1 MNEKL
6 DRENMGSFFES
17 YLMETNS
24 MMVDRYAESSENVTR
39 AEYHDA
45 SYGPVLGRIGE
56 TLDIWQRFIKYNKDV
71 SSFMI
76 ARKGIAVI
84 LANQAKN
91 KALAMD
97 GSGVMYPL
105 NKDEN
110 GWDIE
115 SGYFY
120 VANGLW
126 HPAIK
131 LIEMPSGLRGFSG
144 LLKNKFGEENIAG
157 LEPIASELSIR
168 SQNSFAASIEAMG
181 EAGKEGV
188 PMSFFKARDYFDL
201 AVEAFYR

>member
-6 DRENMGSFFES
+6 DRENMGRFFET
-17 YLMETNS
+17 YLNETNA
-24 MMVDRYAESSENVTR
+24 MMAERYAESSENVIR
-39 AEYHDA
+39 AEYHEA

-56 TLDIWQRFIKYNKDV
+56 MLDIWQRFVKYNKDV

-84 LANQAKN
+84 LANPAKDR
-91 KALAMD
+91 ALAVD
-97 GSGVMYPL
+97 GSGVLYPL
-105 NKDEN
+105 KKKDN

-120 VANGLW
+120 IANGLW

-144 LLKNKFGEENIAG
+144 LVKSKFGEDNVAAM
-157 LEPIASELSIR
+157 EPIASELSAR

-181 EAGKEGV
+181 EAGNEGV
-188 PMSFFKARDYFDL
+188 PMSFFKPREYFDL